1 MQPETAVVLRN
12 DWRLDERRGRMPEE
26 NNATSS
32 AKPITLIEPHRYF
45 LYLDGG

>member
-26 NNATSS
+26 NNAYELSKTNN
-32 AKPITLIEPHRYF
+32 A
-45 LYLDGG
+45 D